1 MRATKNFAI
10 VAIALCAGCG
20 ATVNTSL
27 SPNANVGQYRT
38 FSFYHSPGSQ
48 GQPESLA
55 DQEIRRAIND
65 NLAAKGIVE
74 MNAAT
79 ADFKVAYHVVM
90 QRHVAMNDAGFGYGM
105 GDFGPVD
112 FTTYTEGTLVVD
124 FIDPHTNKVF
134 WRGTAT
140 QLVNDPN
147 RVNTERL
154 DKAVSKLISRYP
166 YGVAS
171 RNRPTM

>member
-1 MRATKNFAI
+1 MRATTNLAI

-20 ATVNTSL
+20 ATVHSSL
-27 SPNANVGQYRT
+27 SPTANVGQYRT
-38 FSFYHSPGSQ
+38 FSFYRAPGSQ

-65 NLAAKGIVE
+65 SLAAKGIVE
-74 MNAAT
+74 LNAAP
-79 ADFKVAYHVVM
+79 ADFKVAYHVVLR
-90 QRHVAMNDAGFGYGM
+90 RHVAMNDLGYGL

-147 RVNTERL
+147 RVNTARL
-154 DKAVSKLISRYP
+154 DKAVAKLINRYP
-166 YGVAS
+166 YQVAA
-171 RNRPTM
+171 RTRPTL